1 MNSSHLGISSLQEK
15 LGSHICSHSQPFML
29 SFYYDGISD
38 ISGVPLATQ
47 TNILLHAV
55 FTTSATAFSI
65 IK

>member
-1 MNSSHLGISSLQEK
+1 
-15 LGSHICSHSQPFML
+15 ML